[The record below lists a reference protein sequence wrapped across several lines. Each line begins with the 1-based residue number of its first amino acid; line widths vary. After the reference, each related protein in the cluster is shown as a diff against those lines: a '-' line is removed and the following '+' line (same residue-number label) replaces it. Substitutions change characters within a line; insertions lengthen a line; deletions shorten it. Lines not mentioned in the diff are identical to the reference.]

1 MALVAAS
8 RAVIIGGMLQPG
20 AGDFAKLS
28 ELIRDI
34 RIALLT
40 TVDAEGKFH
49 ARPVQTLEF
58 EGNEVLWFFTDR
70 ESPKA
75 DELRHDVRVSLGYAD
90 PSKHTYVAVSGTAT
104 LIQDADKARKLWTVE
119 QRAYYPDG
127 PQDSR
132 LALLRVQ
139 IERAEYWI
147 APGRLSYLLAA
158 GRAAL
163 TGVPVSVIG
172 ENRKM
177 E

>member
-1 MALVAAS
+1 
-8 RAVIIGGMLQPG
+8 MLQPG
-20 AGDFAKLS
+20 AGDFTKLG

-40 TVDAEGKFH
+40 SVDAEGRFH
-49 ARPVQTLEF
+49 TRPVETLEF
-58 EGNEVLWFFTDR
+58 EGNAVLWFFTDR
-70 ESPKA
+70 ASPKA
-75 DELRHDVRVSLGYAD
+75 DELRHDIRVSLGYAD
-90 PSKHTYVAVSGTAT
+90 PSKHAYVAVSGTAV
-104 LIQDADKARKLWTVE
+104 LIQDAHKARELWTVE

-127 PQDSR
+127 PQDPR
-132 LALLRVQ
+132 LALLRVH

-172 ENRKM
+172 ENKKL

>member
-1 MALVAAS
+1 MEQS
-8 RAVIIGGMLQPG
+8 E
-20 AGDFAKLS
+20 AGDFAKLG
-28 ELIRDI
+28 ELIRDM

-40 TVDAEGKFH
+40 SVDAEGRFH
-49 ARPVQTLEF
+49 TRPVQTLEF
-58 EGNEVLWFFTDR
+58 EGNAFLWFFTDR
-70 ESPKA
+70 GSPKA
-75 DELRHDVRVSLGYAD
+75 DELRHDIRVSLGYAD

-119 QRAYYPDG
+119 QRAYYPGG
-127 PQDSR
+127 PQDPR
-132 LALLRVQ
+132 LALLRVH

-163 TGVPVSVIG
+163 TGVPVSVLG
-172 ENRKM
+172 ENRKL